1 MSKRTRI
8 AVVAAALALAMV
20 GPAAAGAAGHD
31 GVVAAGMV
39 NGRFFERL
47 GRAVRVALGG
57 SDDLARG
64 VLASR
69 RLDSVI
75 GPVVATRSG
84 DTLIP
89 TPEERAYLYQLA
101 CQIKYVRDL
110 DREREAWWRL
120 VMLGE
125 KIKGT
130 VGYAASVANLSRELE
145 KAEDNG
151 DRAWSVAGATLCTM
165 AEENLKGHQR

>member
-1 MSKRTRI
+1 MRKRTRI

-20 GPAAAGAAGHD
+20 GPAAVGAAGHD

-64 VLASR
+64 VRASR
-69 RLDSVI
+69 QLDSVI
-75 GPVVATRSG
+75 GSMVVTRSG
-84 DTLIP
+84 DMLIP

-101 CQIKYVRDL
+101 CQIKYVHDL
-110 DREREAWWRL
+110 DREQEASWRL

-125 KIKGT
+125 KVKGA
-130 VGYAASVANLSRELE
+130 VGYAASVANLSRDLE

-151 DRAWSVAGATLCTM
+151 DRAWSVASATLCTM
-165 AEENLKGHQR
+165 AEENLKHYQR

>member
-69 RLDSVI
+69 RLE
-75 GPVVATRSG
+75 P
-84 DTLIP
+84 
-89 TPEERAYLYQLA
+89 
-101 CQIKYVRDL
+101 
-110 DREREAWWRL
+110 DRRREA
-120 VMLGE
+120 
-125 KIKGT
+125 T
-130 VGYAASVANLSRELE
+130 VAR
-145 KAEDNG
+145 
-151 DRAWSVAGATLCTM
+151 R
-165 AEENLKGHQR
+165 